1 MIFSVITAA
10 IIVQVSNGHS
20 VRIVLDD
27 DTPSP
32 RIINLEEILIFKG
45 NEKLSI
51 GSLEISF
58 TGGNALFPA
67 SLCNDENADS
77 FCHSAIEYDHE
88 LSRFLQI
95 EDNPSLVIN
104 SSSNTFDKIIVV
116 NRLGF
121 EERIV
126 GAKIFVCNSHGGT
139 LWTSTF
145 HDAKQIYV
153 FTVSTG

>member
-1 MIFSVITAA
+1 MIFSVIIAA
-10 IIVQVSNGHS
+10 IIVQVSNGYS

-32 RIINLEEILIFKG
+32 RIINLEEILLFKD

-67 SLCNDENADS
+67 ILCNDENAES

-104 SSSNTFDKIIVV
+104 SSNAFDKIIVV
-116 NRLGF
+116 NRMGF

-126 GAKIFVCNSHGGT
+126 GAKIFVCNSQGGT
-139 LWTSTF
+139 LWTSVF
-145 HDAKQIYV
+145 QDAKQIYV